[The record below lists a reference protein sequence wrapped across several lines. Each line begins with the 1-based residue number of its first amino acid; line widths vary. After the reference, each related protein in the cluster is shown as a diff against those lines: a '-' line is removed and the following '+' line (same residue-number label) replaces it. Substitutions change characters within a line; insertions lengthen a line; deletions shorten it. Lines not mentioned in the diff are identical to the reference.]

1 MQLVLELAGV
11 LFFKSSKFAH
21 ADAQRNS
28 HTAQRRP
35 PTMGGKPPR
44 QHTSLLVTGLALSVA
59 LVAYVSLPEDD
70 APPPPPKSKRL
81 KEGPVTVY
89 GAAGGNKNSKLVATK
104 AYRFLS
110 ETCAYKVMGAGSPE
124 ADGEYKHCGF
134 EYNLAKFCKP
144 GFTLAVNAK
153 MRTWCACRTGTQ
165 HCYCA
170 KVDTITAKPPLY
182 LESVTTDSTSRKP
195 ELQMEAP
202 RVVAL
207 SEEATCE
214 NKDERPSEM
223 SWDVLQRSALS
234 SAMSWGFEYFK
245 NNYVPTEYKEELA
258 KQAFAQTVIR
268 EDNARQAA
276 RRAKRK
282 GGARE

>member
-1 MQLVLELAGV
+1 
-11 LFFKSSKFAH
+11 
-21 ADAQRNS
+21 
-28 HTAQRRP
+28 
-35 PTMGGKPPR
+35 MGGKPPR

-70 APPPPPKSKRL
+70 AP
-81 KEGPVTVY
+81 
-89 GAAGGNKNSKLVATK
+89 
-104 AYRFLS
+104 
-110 ETCAYKVMGAGSPE
+110 
-124 ADGEYKHCGF
+124 
-134 EYNLAKFCKP
+134 
-144 GFTLAVNAK
+144 
-153 MRTWCACRTGTQ
+153 
-165 HCYCA
+165 
-170 KVDTITAKPPLY
+170 
-182 LESVTTDSTSRKP
+182 
-195 ELQMEAP
+195 P

>member
-70 APPPPPKSKRL
+70 AP
-81 KEGPVTVY
+81 
-89 GAAGGNKNSKLVATK
+89 
-104 AYRFLS
+104 
-110 ETCAYKVMGAGSPE
+110 
-124 ADGEYKHCGF
+124 
-134 EYNLAKFCKP
+134 
-144 GFTLAVNAK
+144 
-153 MRTWCACRTGTQ
+153 
-165 HCYCA
+165 
-170 KVDTITAKPPLY
+170 
-182 LESVTTDSTSRKP
+182 
-195 ELQMEAP
+195 P

-282 GGARE
+282 GGTRE

>member
-1 MQLVLELAGV
+1 
-11 LFFKSSKFAH
+11 
-21 ADAQRNS
+21 
-28 HTAQRRP
+28 
-35 PTMGGKPPR
+35 
-44 QHTSLLVTGLALSVA
+44 
-59 LVAYVSLPEDD
+59 
-70 APPPPPKSKRL
+70 
-81 KEGPVTVY
+81 
-89 GAAGGNKNSKLVATK
+89 
-104 AYRFLS
+104 
-110 ETCAYKVMGAGSPE
+110 
-124 ADGEYKHCGF
+124 
-134 EYNLAKFCKP
+134 
-144 GFTLAVNAK
+144 
-153 MRTWCACRTGTQ
+153 
-165 HCYCA
+165 
-170 KVDTITAKPPLY
+170 
-182 LESVTTDSTSRKP
+182 
-195 ELQMEAP
+195 MEAP

-282 GGARE
+282 GGTRE

>member
-1 MQLVLELAGV
+1 
-11 LFFKSSKFAH
+11 
-21 ADAQRNS
+21 
-28 HTAQRRP
+28 
-35 PTMGGKPPR
+35 MGGKPPR

-70 APPPPPKSKRL
+70 A
-81 KEGPVTVY
+81 
-89 GAAGGNKNSKLVATK
+89 
-104 AYRFLS
+104 
-110 ETCAYKVMGAGSPE
+110 
-124 ADGEYKHCGF
+124 
-134 EYNLAKFCKP
+134 
-144 GFTLAVNAK
+144 
-153 MRTWCACRTGTQ
+153 
-165 HCYCA
+165 
-170 KVDTITAKPPLY
+170 
-182 LESVTTDSTSRKP
+182 
-195 ELQMEAP
+195 
-202 RVVAL
+202 
-207 SEEATCE
+207 
-214 NKDERPSEM
+214 

>member
-1 MQLVLELAGV
+1 MRSRHAPSVL
-11 LFFKSSKFAH
+11 
-21 ADAQRNS
+21 
-28 HTAQRRP
+28 
-35 PTMGGKPPR
+35 
-44 QHTSLLVTGLALSVA
+44 
-59 LVAYVSLPEDD
+59 
-70 APPPPPKSKRL
+70 
-81 KEGPVTVY
+81 
-89 GAAGGNKNSKLVATK
+89 
-104 AYRFLS
+104 
-110 ETCAYKVMGAGSPE
+110 
-124 ADGEYKHCGF
+124 
-134 EYNLAKFCKP
+134 
-144 GFTLAVNAK
+144 NAK